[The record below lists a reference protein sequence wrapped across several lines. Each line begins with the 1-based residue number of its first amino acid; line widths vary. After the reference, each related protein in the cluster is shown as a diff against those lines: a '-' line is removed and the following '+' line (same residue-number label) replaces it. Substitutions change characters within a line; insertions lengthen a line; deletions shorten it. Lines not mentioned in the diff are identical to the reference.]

1 MKYVVIRDL
10 AKEYSVSRLCRLFN
24 ASRSGFIAWM
34 TRGPSKR
41 ETSNEALVKLIK
53 KCHVMSRGTYGSHR
67 TWNELHKSG
76 IPCSEKRIARLM
88 KDAGICGVVRRKHRQ
103 TPLDTNAASYPKNL
117 IARDFSAE
125 AANLKWV
132 TDITYIPTDQG
143 WLYMS
148 VVMDLYSRRIVGWS
162 FHNKLDA
169 SIVTRALVMAISQ
182 RNARPG
188 LLVHSDKGS
197 QFASD
202 VFQKQLADNKFVQ
215 SMSRKGDCWDN
226 AAMESFFGTLKQ
238 ELVHRVKYQTRR
250 SAIQDIFQWIETWYN
265 RHRRHSYLGYE
276 SPDNFEK
283 ASLRPNP
290 ITTAA

>member
-1 MKYVVIRDL
+1 
-10 AKEYSVSRLCRLFN
+10 
-24 ASRSGFIAWM
+24 
-34 TRGPSKR
+34 
-41 ETSNEALVKLIK
+41 
-53 KCHVMSRGTYGSHR
+53 
-67 TWNELHKSG
+67 
-76 IPCSEKRIARLM
+76 M

-182 RNARPG
+182 RNAKPG
-188 LLVHSDKGS
+188 LLVHSDRGT